1 MKRISTEIW
10 KQFQPF
16 SQNMP
21 GIKKNTTREA
31 TISTNHKTGKKKKV
45 NRGSYDQH
53 EPSAYQVRRKGQTG
67 EATIS
72 LNPNKQQKERV
83 AKVIP
88 SKNSQ

>member
-31 TISTNHKTGKKKKV
+31 TISTNHKTGKKKK
-45 NRGSYDQH
+45 RS
-53 EPSAYQVRRKGQTG
+53 TG

-72 LNPNKQQKERV
+72 MNPLHIRSEEKVKQGKLQLV
-83 AKVIP
+83 
-88 SKNSQ
+88 

>member
-31 TISTNHKTGKKKKV
+31 TISTNHKTGKKKKGQQGKL
-45 NRGSYDQH
+45 R
-53 EPSAYQVRRKGQTG
+53 SA
-67 EATIS
+67 
-72 LNPNKQQKERV
+72 
-83 AKVIP
+83 
-88 SKNSQ
+88 